1 MSFVLY
7 YFFSN
12 IFLLSYSISR
22 CFSVYHSIRVSFF
35 QSLSPVSLS
44 VSLFSLRKSSLSLSL
59 SLSSV
64 WSIFVKPQINV
75 QRRGSRKK
83 LRVCSININIRF
95 LSFSIVKKTFISKPQ
110 FFLQQTQFK
119 LVVNCETIVIVLWI
133 YMTNCVSN
141 KLFAFVDHVY

>member
-1 MSFVLY
+1 MFYIISFLIS
-7 YFFSN
+7 FFSHTLSLVVSLSTTLSACLSFSRSPL
-12 IFLLSYSISR
+12 FLS
-22 CFSVYHSIRVSFF
+22 
-35 QSLSPVSLS
+35 QSLSSLYVSL
-44 VSLFSLRKSSLSLSL
+44 LSLSLYL

-119 LVVNCETIVIVLWI
+119 LVVNCETIVIVL
-133 YMTNCVSN
+133 
-141 KLFAFVDHVY
+141 

>member
-59 SLSSV
+59 SLSLPLSSV

-119 LVVNCETIVIVLWI
+119 LVVNCETIVIVL
-133 YMTNCVSN
+133 
-141 KLFAFVDHVY
+141 